1 MLPDGEDI
9 AHKAFL
15 ESTRCTAKQI
25 NVAVLKP
32 KFHVQ
37 ICVDAVKEIKR
48 NVKINGEIMKMKLR
62 QRMTKRTQMMTR
74 RTNDYADC

>member
-1 MLPDGEDI
+1 MNLQDVLAKFP
-9 AHKAFL
+9 
-15 ESTRCTAKQI
+15 TAKQI

-37 ICVDAVKEIKR
+37 IFVVAVKEIKR
-48 NVKINGEIMKMKLR
+48 NVKINEEIMKMKLG